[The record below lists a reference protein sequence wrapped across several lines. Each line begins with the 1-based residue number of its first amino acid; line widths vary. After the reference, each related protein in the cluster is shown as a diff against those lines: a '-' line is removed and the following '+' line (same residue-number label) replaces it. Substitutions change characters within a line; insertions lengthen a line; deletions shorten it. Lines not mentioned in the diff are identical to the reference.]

1 MLISLLVLSASFSN
15 RKTRNLFTP
24 WKLGS
29 TKWFKFGFCSNNSGF
44 DRYLFQLTVLLKRD
58 FNWGNTFALSWV
70 YKVTTG
76 TFVSVISEVGL
87 WFAALV

>member
-1 MLISLLVLSASFSN
+1 MFFLRPFQIVKQDVYLLLENLVQLSDSNLDFMLIILV
-15 RKTRNLFTP
+15 
-24 WKLGS
+24 
-29 TKWFKFGFCSNNSGF
+29 F
-44 DRYLFQLTVLLKRD
+44 DRYLFQLIVLLKLD
-58 FNWGNTFALSWV
+58 FNCGNNFTLSWV